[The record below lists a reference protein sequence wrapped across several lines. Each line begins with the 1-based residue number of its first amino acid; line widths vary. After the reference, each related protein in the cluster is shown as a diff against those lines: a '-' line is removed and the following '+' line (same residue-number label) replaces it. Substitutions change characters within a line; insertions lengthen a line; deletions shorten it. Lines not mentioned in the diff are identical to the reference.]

1 MTEHIGPLAHLFRG
15 MADRIDQDRRSPSRA
30 EAIGNAVRVAAARAV
45 AKGTVGGRLWDDDG
59 AALLAAD
66 RLPRR
71 TVAASGP
78 GRPRQAMEEPSTVP
92 AGDQHQPP
100 SEPVP
105 SGGQGGRDPAART
118 PETKAPARSRP
129 PPVDPHGLPGPR
141 LGEMDAAAATGLWGL
156 LAELRRGEVTP
167 PGQLLRLTRR
177 LPVELAAQLLSVL
190 DGGPALVR
198 AEAVR
203 VLEAADPQ
211 DPATPALAVVV
222 LGWLEAAEQALAAG
236 ASAQEL
242 QVLLGLAGQEGNLG

>member
-1 MTEHIGPLAHLFRG
+1 MTQHIGPLARLFRG
-15 MADRIDQDRRSPSRA
+15 MADLIDQDRRSPTRS
-30 EAIGNAVRVAAARAV
+30 EAIANAARVAAARA
-45 AKGTVGGRLWDDDG
+45 AAEGTVGGRLWADDG
-59 AALLAAD
+59 AALLAAAD

-78 GRPRQAMEEPSTVP
+78 RQAMEEPGTVP

-105 SGGQGGRDPAART
+105 PGGQGGRDPAARA
-118 PETKAPARSRP
+118 PEPPAPASSRP

-141 LGEMDAAAATGLWGL
+141 LGELDAAAAAGLWGL

-242 QVLLGLAGQEGNLG
+242 QVLLGVAGQEGNLG

>member
-1 MTEHIGPLAHLFRG
+1 MTEHIG
-15 MADRIDQDRRSPSRA
+15 
-30 EAIGNAVRVAAARAV
+30 
-45 AKGTVGGRLWDDDG
+45 
-59 AALLAAD
+59 LLAAAYAFHAGLS
-66 RLPRR
+66 RQAA
-71 TVAASGP
+71 VAAQV
-78 GRPRQAMEEPSTVP
+78 RAMEEPSTVR
-92 AGDQHQPP
+92 AGEEQHQLP
-100 SEPVP
+100 SDPVP
-105 SGGQGGRDPAART
+105 PGRQGGRDPAASAPQT
-118 PETKAPARSRP
+118 SAPAGSRP
-129 PPVDPHGLPGPR
+129 PPVDPHGLSGPR
-141 LGEMDAAAATGLWGL
+141 LGELDAAAAAGLWGL
-156 LAELRRGEVTP
+156 LTELRRGEVTP

-203 VLEAADPQ
+203 VLEAAAPQ

>member
-1 MTEHIGPLAHLFRG
+1 
-15 MADRIDQDRRSPSRA
+15 
-30 EAIGNAVRVAAARAV
+30 
-45 AKGTVGGRLWDDDG
+45 
-59 AALLAAD
+59 
-66 RLPRR
+66 
-71 TVAASGP
+71 
-78 GRPRQAMEEPSTVP
+78 MEEPSTVP

-105 SGGQGGRDPAART
+105 PGGQGGRDPAARA
-118 PETKAPARSRP
+118 PEPPAPASSRP

-141 LGEMDAAAATGLWGL
+141 LGELDAAAAAGLWGL

-177 LPVELAAQLLSVL
+177 LPVELAGQLLSVL

-211 DPATPALAVVV
+211 DPATPALAMVV

-242 QVLLGLAGQEGNLG
+242 QVLLGVAGQEGNLG